1 MPQEDQRA
9 SELDHA
15 EEVCG
20 VSLPAAC
27 EAAEVLQPG
36 EQPFDLPAAQV
47 ATQRPSILCF
57 PSPAP
62 IGSDYLDA
70 VQLLEPRIQW
80 VAVVGFVAD
89 QSLGDGGDMSLCK
102 CAFDQRGLI
111 R

>member
-1 MPQEDQRA
+1 MPQQDQRTA
-9 SELDHA
+9 ELDHA
-15 EEVCG
+15 EEVDCVAFPSRG
-20 VSLPAAC
+20 ES
-27 EAAEVLQPG
+27 AEVLQPG